1 MKRKLTQGS
10 SRRGEM
16 IEKPDTPV
24 EGDFVDHLVEEW
36 KSQLPHIDWTPSAI
50 IVRMRRATL
59 VFDRARDQIGAPFG
73 LGGGEVMVLDA
84 LRRAGPPHCLN
95 PRRLLEELLTP
106 SGTMTSWI
114 DRLAER
120 GFVRRIRDPHDRRG
134 ILVQLASPGRR
145 FVDESSKRVQAQWS
159 GMPEHAA
166 LAGMSRDDLNTLSDL
181 LRKLTLALEKSS
193 EETSQRESQRTKS
206 RGPRSPRVY
215 KSPTLGDLSPAT
227 NDGYEDR
234 RDRKK
239 AVPLLQRSRG

>member
-1 MKRKLTQGS
+1 MT
-10 SRRGEM
+10 
-16 IEKPDTPV
+16 EKAAMPV

-59 VFDRARDQIGAPFG
+59 VFDRARDQIGAPYG

-134 ILVQLASPGRR
+134 ILVQLAPPGRR
-145 FVDESSKRVQAQWS
+145 FVDESSKRVQAQWN
-159 GMPEHAA
+159 GMPDHAA
-166 LAGMSRDDLNTLSDL
+166 LAEMSRDDLNTLSDL

-193 EETSQRESQRTKS
+193 EETSQRESQPSKA
-206 RGPRSPRVY
+206 RGPRSARVIN
-215 KSPTLGDLSPAT
+215 L
-227 NDGYEDR
+227 R
-234 RDRKK
+234 RWE
-239 AVPLLQRSRG
+239 V